1 MSATIKICG
10 LKDYNAIQTAV
21 DTGAKYLGFVCNYPK
36 SPRSL
41 SPYKLAEI
49 TKNISNLNA
58 YKVAVV
64 VDPDD
69 TLIHII
75 KDSVDFLQLHGSET
89 NERVLDI
96 KKKFNLNVIKA
107 IKIKTENDLKQIDAY
122 TGADDLLLDT
132 PAMEKSELFN
142 FNLLDYRNINSY
154 FLAGGI
160 NIDNVAQALQFT
172 SKLDISSGLE
182 SEPGVKDLEKIKD
195 FMKEVKRHA

>member
-10 LKDYNAIQTAV
+10 LKDYDAIQTAV
-21 DTGAKYLGFVCNYPK
+21 DTGAKYLGFVCDYPK

-49 TKNISNLNA
+49 TKNISNLDA

-89 NERVLDI
+89 NERILDI

-107 IKIKTENDLKQIDAY
+107 IKVKTEDDLKQIDTY
-122 TGADDLLLDT
+122 TNADDLLLDT
-132 PAMEKSELFN
+132 PAMEQSELFN
-142 FNLLDYRNINSY
+142 FNLLDSRNINSY

>member
-10 LKDYNAIQTAV
+10 LKDYDAIQTAV
-21 DTGAKYLGFVCNYPK
+21 DTGAKYLGFVCDYPK

-107 IKIKTENDLKQIDAY
+107 IKIKTEDDLKQIDAY

>member
-10 LKDYNAIQTAV
+10 LKDYDAIQTAV
-21 DTGAKYLGFVCNYPK
+21 DTGAKYLGFVCDYPK

-49 TKNISNLNA
+49 TKNISNLDA

-107 IKIKTENDLKQIDAY
+107 IKVKTEDDLKQIDTY
-122 TGADDLLLDT
+122 TNADDLLLDT
-132 PAMEKSELFN
+132 PAMEQSELFN
-142 FNLLDYRNINSY
+142 FNLLDSRNINSY

>member
-10 LKDYNAIQTAV
+10 LKDYDAIKAAV
-21 DTGAKYLGFVCNYPK
+21 DTGAKYLGFVCDYPK

-41 SPYKLAEI
+41 SPYKLTEI
-49 TKNISNLNA
+49 TKNISNLDA

-107 IKIKTENDLKQIDAY
+107 IKVKTEDDLKQIDTY
-122 TGADDLLLDT
+122 TNADDLLLDT
-132 PAMEKSELFN
+132 PAMEQSELFN

>member
-10 LKDYNAIQTAV
+10 LKDYDAIQTAV

-41 SPYKLAEI
+41 SPYKLTEI
-49 TKNISNLNA
+49 TKNISNLDA

-75 KDSVDFLQLHGSET
+75 RDSVDFLQLHGSET

-107 IKIKTENDLKQIDAY
+107 IKIKTEDDLKQIDAY

>member
-10 LKDYNAIQTAV
+10 LKDYDAIQAAV
-21 DTGAKYLGFVCNYPK
+21 DTGAKYLGFVCDYPK

-49 TKNISNLNA
+49 TKNISNLDA

-89 NERVLDI
+89 NERILDI

-107 IKIKTENDLKQIDAY
+107 IKVKTEDDLKQIDTY
-122 TGADDLLLDT
+122 TNADDLLLDT
-132 PAMEKSELFN
+132 PAMEQSELFN

>member
-10 LKDYNAIQTAV
+10 LKDYDAIQTAV
-21 DTGAKYLGFVCNYPK
+21 DTGAKYLGFVCDYPK

-107 IKIKTENDLKQIDAY
+107 IKIKTEDDLKQIDTY
-122 TGADDLLLDT
+122 TNADDLLLDT
-132 PAMEKSELFN
+132 PAMEQSELFN